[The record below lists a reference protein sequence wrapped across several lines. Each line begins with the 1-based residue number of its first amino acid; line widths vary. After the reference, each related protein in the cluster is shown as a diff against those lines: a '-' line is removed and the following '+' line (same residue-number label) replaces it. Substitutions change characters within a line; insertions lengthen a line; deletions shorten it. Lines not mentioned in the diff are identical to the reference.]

1 VLAAEL
7 AQYIHT
13 HIPLSQAMGVSVLA
27 IEPNSV
33 TLQAPLEP
41 NINHRQSVFGGSAS
55 ALAILAGWA
64 LLHARL
70 QADGVSSRLVIQR
83 NTMEYTQPIL
93 GPFTARSTLEF
104 PERWAQFRAT
114 LARRGKA
121 RVTVLAVLEHANQVV
136 GRFTGQFVALGAT
149 AGELRSGG
157 G

>member
-93 GPFTARSTLEF
+93 GPFAARSTLEF
-104 PERWAQFRAT
+104 PERWAKFRAT

-121 RVTVLAVLEHANQVV
+121 RVTVLAVLEQANQVV
-136 GRFTGQFVALGAT
+136 GRFTGQFVALGGT
-149 AGELRSGG
+149 AEKVKSGG
-157 G
+157 S